1 MQESSVDSSSGLSG
15 PEAIAAALRT
25 FSTKDVEDMARE
37 GLESKKQSQRG
48 PSVKLMRYAHGLK
61 RNSLEPEDYLIK
73 RVPVIPP
80 KFRPFNVVGDSFLA
94 GDANELYKDLFEVR
108 DSYTQLRD
116 ALGEEASKESKLHL
130 YDAARAAYGFADPVL
145 PKTKQR
151 GVSGF
156 LKKITGSQ
164 AKYGYFQRK
173 LLSKPVD
180 SSGRGVIGVN
190 PDLDLDEIGIP
201 KEMGWKLYAPYIQRR
216 LVRSG
221 MSPSMAIT
229 AIRDKTAEADRAME
243 LESKER
249 PVIYSRAPAW
259 HKFNVTSGFPKFIEG
274 NTIMINPLV
283 TSGHNADFDG
293 DAMNVQVPSIDEAVR
308 DAREKLLPSKM
319 LFSIKKRGEVVP
331 KPAHEFVLGLYTA
344 QNRPATRQ
352 AQAPDEA
359 TALRA
364 IKAGQISLDDD
375 IILP

>member
-1 MQESSVDSSSGLSG
+1 MNPSSEKMSG
-15 PEAIAAALRT
+15 PAAIAAALRT
-25 FSTKDVEDMARE
+25 FSTEDVENMAKT
-37 GLESKKQSQRG
+37 GLESNKKAQRG
-48 PSVKLMRYAHGLK
+48 PSVKLMRYAHGL
-61 RNSLEPEDYLIK
+61 RQNSLEPADYLIK

-108 DSYTQLRD
+108 DAYTTLSE
-116 ALGEEASKESKLHL
+116 ALGDEAAGDAKLNL
-130 YDAARAAYGFADPVL
+130 YDAARASYGFADPVL

-221 MSPSMAIT
+221 MSPSLAVT
-229 AIRDKTAEADRAME
+229 AIRDKTPEAEHAMN
-243 LESKER
+243 LESKDR

-259 HKFNVTSGFPKFIEG
+259 HKFNVTSGYPKFIEG

-293 DAMNVQVPSIDEAVR
+293 DAMNVQVPSLSEAVT
-308 DAREKLLPSKM
+308 DAKEKLLPSRM
-319 LFSIKKRGEVVP
+319 LFSIKKRGDVVP

-344 QNRPATRQ
+344 QKRPATRQ
-352 AQAPDEA
+352 AQVPDEA
-359 TALRA
+359 TALKA

-375 IILP
+375 IIIP